1 MGVFSKTRPTNQ
13 KPRIPDEC
21 FTKRKR
27 SGAGYYRNTNQEIVN
42 PQGIATI
49 IRYNTSMDPDKN
61 PENKIFFYFKE
72 FWPIVVF
79 VGTIIVGWTNINGE
93 LRYQEARISAL
104 EARSNATDTTL
115 AKMASDVAYIR
126 GKLEGK

>member
-1 MGVFSKTRPTNQ
+1 MGVFFETRPFD
-13 KPRIPDEC
+13 KKSGVPDERYP
-21 FTKRKR
+21 KRKGGCPR
-27 SGAGYYRNTNQEIVN
+27 HYSYINEKIVN
-42 PQGIATI
+42 PQGIIAR
-49 IRYNTSMDPDKN
+49 IRYNISMESDKN

-79 VGTIIVGWTNINGE
+79 IGTIIVGWTNINGE

-104 EARSNATDTTL
+104 EVRSNATDTTL